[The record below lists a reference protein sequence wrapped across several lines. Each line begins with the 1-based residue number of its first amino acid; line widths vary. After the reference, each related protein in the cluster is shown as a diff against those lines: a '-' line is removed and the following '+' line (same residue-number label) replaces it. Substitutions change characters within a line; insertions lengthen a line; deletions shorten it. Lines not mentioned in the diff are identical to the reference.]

1 MVPLLKKWLVC
12 LVLLA
17 TSPLG
22 ATSLVIGAEDD
33 WAPYCERDKDNED
46 DQPHGLAPELVKAVF
61 AAEGVDEPNAPGD
74 LKRAVRDCIKAHVSA
89 PRSGA

>member
-1 MVPLLKKWLVC
+1 MTNAAPDFDQMFADLCNQVGFCLHEKGQKK
-12 LVLLA
+12 
-17 TSPLG
+17 
-22 ATSLVIGAEDD
+22 VIEAL
-33 WAPYCERDKDNED
+33 PK
-46 DQPHGLAPELVKAVF
+46 GLDAALRAVF

>member
-1 MVPLLKKWLVC
+1 MTNAAPDLCNQVGFCLHEKGQKK
-12 LVLLA
+12 
-17 TSPLG
+17 
-22 ATSLVIGAEDD
+22 VIEAL
-33 WAPYCERDKDNED
+33 PK
-46 DQPHGLAPELVKAVF
+46 GLDAAMRAVF